1 MTFKASVSR
10 NACSIPD
17 AIVFAAT
24 ASPKARAL
32 RVTPSPFR
40 ALISH
45 GLIAAAPLKT
55 GRPDVGVEPK
65 ESSHGDVCWIRRV
78 AQGNQR

>member
-32 RVTPSPFR
+32 RVTPLPLFWVN
-40 ALISH
+40 LMH
-45 GLIAAAPLKT
+45 DNGLCHA
-55 GRPDVGVEPK
+55 
-65 ESSHGDVCWIRRV
+65 
-78 AQGNQR
+78 